1 MDRMRTIR
9 PAVGLAIISGLLFAC
24 SSGSRPIDRAP
35 APDARGCGGTL
46 TSLAAAGAALPFTLA
61 LPSTE
66 LANGD
71 NMNQVVLCSTDQVE
85 LDFESGVIVTLGVNH
100 LVDPP
105 KEWMTLAEQY
115 PEFSTGTVGGVPA
128 SLADPAKGALG
139 GVDLVENG
147 IRITVT
153 GDGSIALPDL
163 IAVAESIQAASSP
176 TPSAAPTT
184 SAPGPTTSA

>member
-1 MDRMRTIR
+1 MDRMRAIR

-46 TSLAAAGAALPFTLA
+46 TSLSAAGAALPFTLV

-71 NMNQVVLCSTDQVE
+71 NMNQVVLCSSDQVE
-85 LDFESGVIVTLGVNH
+85 LDFGSGVIVTLGVNH

-105 KEWMTLAEQY
+105 KEWATLAEEY

-139 GVDLVENG
+139 GVDLVEG
-147 IRITVT
+147 GVRMTVT
-153 GDGSIALPDL
+153 GDGTIPLSDL
-163 IAVAESIQAASSP
+163 IAVAESIQAAFPP
-176 TPSAAPTT
+176 TPSATQSTTAPSPTT
-184 SAPGPTTSA
+184 SG